1 MRKRTS
7 LMLKRAFFLLAIL
20 AVLAYLFIP
29 KIVINFMDDISVTEV
44 EEFDNLPAP
53 EREVEAI
60 EIIRDEKIQTDEEIQ
75 ITETKEQETIYINE
89 EEETQTVDS
98 SLEETPRKE
107 AEQKELSHKENAERE
122 AARHE
127 RMQSAIEKFME
138 NIKSPDWYK

>member
-1 MRKRTS
+1 
-7 LMLKRAFFLLAIL
+7 MLKKAFFLLAIL
-20 AVLAYLFIP
+20 AVIAYFFVP
-29 KIVINFMDDISVTEV
+29 KIVINIMEDVSVTEI

-89 EEETQTVDS
+89 QEETQTVDS
-98 SLEETPRKE
+98 SLEKTPRKE

-122 AARHE
+122 AERHE
-127 RMQSAIEKFME
+127 RMQSSIEKFME
-138 NIKSPDWYK
+138 NIKSPDWFK

>member
-1 MRKRTS
+1 
-7 LMLKRAFFLLAIL
+7 MLKRAFFLLAIL
-20 AVLAYLFIP
+20 AVIAYLFIP
-29 KIVINFMDDISVTEV
+29 KIVINFMEDISVTEV

-53 EREVEAI
+53 EREVEAS
-60 EIIRDEKIQTDEEIQ
+60 EIIMDEKIQTDEEIQ

-127 RMQSAIEKFME
+127 RMQSSIEKFME